1 MLEEIAGGAL
11 GALTA
16 GAVVGRLRRRRAQ
29 RHAATNRAEL
39 GLRIVLGTREGLR
52 GGWLS
57 GIAALSPGRMEFAS
71 YCGGLRF
78 LRRTTVIVEVSAP
91 KSAKRR
97 KPAGSELFWLTPAC
111 EIVTVTTPTA
121 TLELAVPPPI
131 RLAWVLATIA
141 PRR

>member
-1 MLEEIAGGAL
+1 MLEEMAGGAL

-16 GAVVGRLRRRRAQ
+16 GAMVGRMRRRRAT

-39 GLRIVLGTREGLR
+39 GLRIALGTHDGLR

-57 GIAALSPGRMEFAS
+57 GIATLSPGRLEFAG
-71 YCGGLRF
+71 YLGGVRF
-78 LRRTTVIVEVSAP
+78 LRRATVIVEVSP
-91 KSAKRR
+91 PRSTKRR